1 MYKRTSFT
9 IQKYYQSTS
18 ETLRWEEAG
27 RFSPSRTLGNQRRYT
42 IEDLQILDA
51 LKHGMIAKQAD
62 LLSIQQASQLCGV
75 SPITISRWENDG
87 KIHPFITQAIRITR
101 ESS

>member
-1 MYKRTSFT
+1 MDKLYT
-9 IQKYYQSTS
+9 IQEVATKLNLSDK
-18 ETLRWEEAG
+18 TLRRWEEAG

-51 LKHGMIAKQAD
+51 LKHGTIAKQAD

-75 SPITISRWENDG
+75 SPTTILRWENEG
-87 KIHPFITQAIRITR
+87 KIHPFIT
-101 ESS
+101 SGSVLS